1 MLKLSC
7 QNANS
12 VKSNLLLIGCFDISS
27 GHVTEGGRMHIGHM
41 SLIHA
46 AKKLGNVIVLM
57 NDDESIRKLKGEN
70 RPHYDYFTRSH
81 HIKEIFEVECDMF
94 NGTEEDV
101 IRAIKIHDIDF
112 IVKGLDTV
120 LDKKYDHIQGS
131 KHVRGIIYIDHGN
144 LDIHVSDQGMIDK

>member
-12 VKSNLLLIGCFDISS
+12 GKSNLLLVGCFDMKS
-27 GHVTEGGRMHIGHM
+27 GEEPRMHVGHM

-46 AKKLGNVIVLM
+46 AKKLGNVIVLL
-57 NDDESIRKLKGEN
+57 NDDESMRKLKGEN
-70 RPHYDYFTRSH
+70 RPFYDAFTRLKY
-81 HIKEIFEVECDMF
+81 ITQVIEVECDVF